1 MALLWSFH
9 ILLESV
15 VGQTIAFCPAW
26 SLRLLL
32 TAWIATAPLAA
43 ATLEIHS
50 EFLRVDPQGE
60 ILTIDRTP
68 DPREIISPAVVR
80 NGFASFHIVVRSDE
94 PTSYFLLAGANP
106 PDIFRMTIYKED
118 FVKRNG
124 DWIPDTLLPFPPPHF
139 GVIPDGL
146 ANIPGQ
152 TACAYLLDIWVP
164 ADAPIT
170 TVRLEVS
177 LKVGIWVVLPLEVR
191 VLPARVPASRTSSVR
206 DLPAAEQ
213 RADESALEPL
223 LRYMGPHG
231 EGPRSASAAKNAA
244 PPKLAPPRTVRE
256 VIRRNA
262 EQDMALARTVDPKI
276 LVRALKEKQAASGSG
291 GEWYL
296 GIRDLIYRLSS
307 RTADA
312 SSKSSE

>member
-1 MALLWSFH
+1 MSRRIPAKLWRLSNKLPTPVNQLL
-9 ILLESV
+9 
-15 VGQTIAFCPAW
+15 IAW
-26 SLRLLL
+26 L
-32 TAWIATAPLAA
+32 ATAPLAA

-60 ILTIDRTP
+60 ILAIDRTP
-68 DPREIISPAVVR
+68 NPREILSPAVVR
-80 NGFASFHIVVRSDE
+80 NGFASFHIVALSPQ

-106 PDIFRMTIYKED
+106 PDIFRMTLYKED
-118 FVKRNG
+118 FVKLAG
-124 DWIPDTLLPFPPPHF
+124 DWIPDPLLPFPPPNF

-164 ADAPIT
+164 NDAPVT
-170 TVRLEVS
+170 TVRVEVH
-177 LKVGIWVVLPLEVR
+177 LKVGTWFVLPLEVR
-191 VLPARVPASRTSSVR
+191 VLSARVPTSRGSTLG
-206 DLPAAEQ
+206 DLPAPEL

-231 EGPRSASAAKNAA
+231 EGPRSAGTGKSFSQPRLSA
-244 PPKLAPPRTVRE
+244 PRSIRE

-262 EQDMALARTVDPKI
+262 EQDMALARLIDPKI
-276 LVRALKEKQAASGSG
+276 LVPALKKKQAASGSG

-307 RTADA
+307 QTAA
-312 SSKSSE
+312 SPKSAQ